1 MNKPTR
7 VVVYVRVSTNEQAK
21 HGYSI
26 GAQIEKLQAFCVS
39 QGWELVETFVD
50 EGYSAKDLDRPK
62 YKEMEE
68 LIKQGEIDV
77 LLVYKLDRL
86 TRSILD
92 LHQILAFLEEHGCN
106 FRSATEQYDTTTA
119 MGKLFITLVGA
130 IAQWERENLAERIKM
145 GRVKKVN
152 EGKFVGGATGYGY
165 EYKDG
170 GLVEIPEEG
179 AVIRIVFDMALD
191 YTPLQIARKLNE
203 LEIKPPKS
211 ATWNRDTI
219 KNFLT
224 NPTYAGYVMKDDEP
238 RIYKSPAIMSKLI
251 PAVHE
256 PIVSKDKFWLVQRI
270 IRERNNNVGRAG
282 SGHYYFTSILYCAQ
296 CGRNYIAHKQRD
308 KKGYR
313 CSGQRSGNG
322 CTNGTC
328 GEDALVE
335 VVFNE
340 MKNTSI
346 LDIESA
352 VESNEVNLDVEKMNR
367 ELEDLEKKRLKQI
380 FMYEEDLMTL
390 EELKVK
396 IAIIKDKK
404 QEIYEQLDKINQPRK
419 IEKLNYI
426 RENFQTIWEYAEE
439 DERKEIMHSLFKKIA
454 IDVKKGTSKKST
466 ITITHME

>member
-1 MNKPTR
+1 MKTVR

-26 GAQIEKLQAFCVS
+26 RAQIEKLKAFCVS
-39 QGWELVETFVD
+39 QGWEIVEIFVD
-50 EGYSAKDLDRPK
+50 EGFSAKDLDRPK
-62 YKEMEE
+62 YREMEA
-68 LIKQGEIDV
+68 LIAQGEIDV

-92 LHQILAFLEEHGCN
+92 LHQILAFLEQYGCN

-152 EGKFVGGATGYGY
+152 EGKFVGGSTGYGY
-165 EYKDG
+165 EYKKG
-170 GLVEIPEEG
+170 ELVPVPEE
-179 AVIRIVFDMALD
+179 AKIIEEVFDMALD
-191 YTPLQIARKLNE
+191 YTPLQIARKLTE
-203 LEIKPPKS
+203 RGVKPPKS
-211 ATWNRDTI
+211 STWNRDTI

-238 RIYKSPAIMSKLI
+238 RIYKSPAVMSKLI
-251 PAVHE
+251 PAVHVA
-256 PIVSKDKFWLVQRI
+256 IVSKEKFWYVQRI
-270 IRERNNNVGRAG
+270 IRERNNNIGRAG
-282 SGHYYFTSILYCAQ
+282 SGHYYFTSILYCNQ

-335 VVFNE
+335 AVFNE
-340 MKNTSI
+340 MKNTNI
-346 LDIESA
+346 LDIESP
-352 VESNEVNLDVEKMNR
+352 VESNTTNHDVEKMHR

-380 FMYEEDLMTL
+380 AMYELDLMTL
-390 EELKVK
+390 EELKQKVNV
-396 IAIIKDKK
+396 IKDRK
-404 QEIYEQLDKINQPRK
+404 QEIYEELDKINQPRK

-426 RENFQTIWEYAEE
+426 RENFQAIWEFAEE
-439 DERKEIMHSLFKKIA
+439 DERKEIMHSLFRKVV
-454 IDVKKGTSKKST
+454 IDVKKGTGKKST
-466 ITITHME
+466 ITIQHME